1 MGDEIL
7 KTLNEYVA
15 QNRENISAVSI
26 RDKWYGEM
34 YSNTRAVFYDVPTI
48 NGKKSVFAFIGIPKT
63 RKPAAGFPAVL
74 LIHGGNGSAFYEM
87 ARLWAERGFVTI
99 APDFNGMYA
108 HSINER
114 QLVNP
119 DGGNAGYG
127 SIRDLHDD
135 NTWAYFSVLSA
146 MRAIDVLQDLNEVD
160 KNNIFS
166 CGLSW
171 GGFVQLLLSSVDK
184 RIKAA
189 SVIYSSAFVEQ
200 SEWGQIKLAGFE
212 KDEDKK
218 LWIDYIEPHN
228 YLQNITHPIFFTA
241 GTDDVAFKMESRR
254 KTAESITA
262 PTYFGLRKNFPHG
275 NFIGFEQMETT
286 QFFMDCVEDKIIPQ
300 PTVSLIGN
308 EIRIMAGEKTSCL
321 RLCYTKDNVDITD
334 KQIWEEI
341 VIGNEV
347 LLPIPTSAT
356 ALFIVEITVDG
367 LQFSSNMI
375 RI

>member
-1 MGDEIL
+1 M
-7 KTLNEYVA
+7 KTLREYIEI
-15 QNRENISAVSI
+15 NRKDIAPVCVQDE
-26 RDKWYGEM
+26 WYGEM
-34 YSNTRAVFYDVPTI
+34 CCHTSPVFYDVPTAL
-48 NGKKSVFAFIGIPKT
+48 GAKRVFAFISYPTVEMPENGY
-63 RKPAAGFPAVL
+63 PAVV
-74 LIHGGNGSAFYEM
+74 LIHGGNGAAFYEM
-87 ARLWAERGFVTI
+87 SRLWADRGFITI

-127 SIRDLHDD
+127 SIQDLHDE

-146 MRAIDVLQDLNEVD
+146 MRAIDVLQELNEVD
-160 KNNIFS
+160 KKNIFS

-171 GGFVQLLLSSVDK
+171 GGFVQLLLSSVDT

-200 SEWGQIKLAGFE
+200 SEWGQIKLAGLE

-218 LWIDYIEPHN
+218 LWIDYVEPHN
-228 YLQNITHPIFFTA
+228 YLHDITHPIFFTA

-254 KTAESITA
+254 KTAESIPAT
-262 PTYFGLRKNFPHG
+262 TYFGLRKNFPHG

-286 QFFMDCVEDKIIPQ
+286 QFFMCCVEDKMIPQ
-300 PTVSLIGN
+300 PTVSIIGDK
-308 EIRIMAGEKTSCL
+308 IKIIAAEKTSCL
-321 RLCYTKDNVDITD
+321 RLCYTKDNVENTD
-334 KQIWEEI
+334 KQAWEEI
-341 VIGNEV
+341 SICDGD
-347 LLPIPTSAT
+347 LLPIPTDT
-356 ALFIVEITVDG
+356 AAFFIVEITVDG